1 MRRCFYADSVFGST
15 VAAAATSA
23 GRQEMSR
30 KRPHPCNDES
40 CEFMPISKKINNLR
54 IRVNSHDT
62 VDEDTSSSGGSCPD
76 HAPLASMLSNGVDNP
91 HYGAINRLLYEA
103 HMQRQQRLLSA
114 SHQRHPEH
122 CPGPSR
128 L

>member
-1 MRRCFYADSVFGST
+1 MTLTEG
-15 VAAAATSA
+15 
-23 GRQEMSR
+23 SR
-30 KRPHPCNDES
+30 KRPRPCNDES

-76 HAPLASMLSNGVDNP
+76 HAPLAHMVSNGGDNNP
-91 HYGAINRLLYEA
+91 HYGAINRLLFEA
-103 HMQRQQRLLSA
+103 HMQRQQRILGA
-114 SHQRHPEH
+114 SHQRLPEH
-122 CPGPSR
+122 CPGPSQ

>member
-1 MRRCFYADSVFGST
+1 MTLTEG
-15 VAAAATSA
+15 
-23 GRQEMSR
+23 SR
-30 KRPHPCNDES
+30 KRPRPCNDES

-76 HAPLASMLSNGVDNP
+76 HAQLASMVANGIDNP

-103 HMQRQQRLLSA
+103 HMQRQQRLLGA
-114 SHQRHPEH
+114 SHQRLPEH
-122 CPGPSR
+122 CPGPSQ